1 MLTLLSPSR
10 VVKCVLLTPQ
20 TARISILV
28 SGCYA
33 AWKWKRLAQ
42 YDEYHH
48 PGNVKPFGFHAD
60 LKPHKGGSGHTRIL
74 SDDLDWDPDL
84 ESGHGVEIVSS
95 SSYPM
100 APTPGETTP
109 APTPT
114 HGRER
119 GGSASSSFSRLA
131 GRMNFS
137 LTHDVDAAN
146 AQASATGRRSRASS
160 LLALD
165 TAYDPAASRQQ
176 LDHEAGDVITLPKRP
191 ASYVSITGTG
201 ADRRASYNHT
211 RDPAFDE
218 FVRSRA
224 ASNASNTNNND
235 NTTTTSRHVSTE
247 SSASH
252 ASSSHSSTSST
263 SSTTSTTI
271 SPPRGG
277 DSSGPAPAA
286 PTASSAAA
294 LYRLSLNLKSDVDD
308 ALGAAFGWGSST
320 KASAGGSPSRSSS
333 QSSTSILAAG
343 DPPAIAVGGGAVQ
356 GVRSVRDSLG
366 RAPSD
371 GSERA
376 ALGNVPDEDVEDEEE
391 EEEADEDEDARRRRL
406 QNVDEASRA
415 LLGESLREEED
426 RGDNAHPELL
436 RPGRPK
442 SEMIEFVITPPPSS
456 PRPGVRSTWGNAY
469 AR

>member
-1 MLTLLSPSR
+1 M
-10 VVKCVLLTPQ
+10 
-20 TARISILV
+20 
-28 SGCYA
+28 
-33 AWKWKRLAQ
+33 
-42 YDEYHH
+42 
-48 PGNVKPFGFHAD
+48 
-60 LKPHKGGSGHTRIL
+60 RIL

-84 ESGHGVEIVSS
+84 ETGHNVEIVS

-109 APTPT
+109 TPTP
-114 HGRER
+114 GRDR
-119 GGSASSSFSRLA
+119 GGSASSSFSRIA
-131 GRMNFS
+131 GRMHFS
-137 LTHDVDAAN
+137 LTNNVDAAN
-146 AQASATGRRSRASS
+146 AQASAVGSGRRSRASS

-176 LDHEAGDVITLPKRP
+176 LDHEPGDSVITLPKRP

-224 ASNASNTNNND
+224 ASNSSGSGSGSNNNK
-235 NTTTTSRHVSTE
+235 NNSSRHVSTG

-252 ASSSHSSTSST
+252 ASSSHSHSHSHTSST
-263 SSTTSTTI
+263 ASTTSTTT
-271 SPPRGG
+271 SLPHSG
-277 DSSGPAPAA
+277 SNNTTTNNSGPAPV
-286 PTASSAAA
+286 SSSSSSSA

-308 ALGAAFGWGSST
+308 ALGAAFGWGSHSAAT
-320 KASAGGSPSRSSS
+320 KNAAGGGGSRSSS
-333 QSSTSILAAG
+333 QSSSSSTSTSLMAGG

-376 ALGNVPDEDVEDEEE
+376 AVGNMPDDDDEEGTEEE
-391 EEEADEDEDARRRRL
+391 EEEEEARRRRL

-415 LLGESLREEED
+415 LLGEQEGPGG
-426 RGDNAHPELL
+426 GDGAHPELL

-442 SEMIEFVITPPPSS
+442 SEMIEFVITPPPRS
-456 PRPGVRSTWGNAY
+456 PGPGARSTWGNAY